1 MQIRHC
7 VEEEN
12 VDENMIVKDPT
23 KIRHV
28 VIFGGKIK
36 SMSGYIDPAS
46 HLNTNYHLH
55 KVSRCI
61 IAKKFEIGSDIL
73 FGINGF
79 RFASVVS
86 SHFDNYGYPDYT
98 KNLSEMIEKVNN
110 LMKSKSINKAK
121 SKKNALEN
129 IRDKNASY

>member
-23 KIRHV
+23 KIKHV
-28 VIFGGKIK
+28 VIFEGKIK
-36 SMSGYIDPAS
+36 SMSGFIDPAS

-55 KVSRCI
+55 RVSKCI
-61 IAKKFEIGSDIL
+61 IARKFEIGSDIL
-73 FGINGF
+73 FGTDGF
-79 RFASVVS
+79 IFASVIS

-98 KNLSEMIEKVNN
+98 KNLSEMIEKVTN
-110 LMKSKSINKAK
+110 LMKSKSIN
-121 SKKNALEN
+121 NATSDNNVLEN
-129 IRDKNASY
+129 IKDKNASY

>member
-36 SMSGYIDPAS
+36 SMSGYVDPAS

-55 KVSRCI
+55 KVSKCI

-121 SKKNALEN
+121 SKKNTLEN